1 MEVLLLSQLLLS
13 SKLPTLYKPQKEI
26 FIKTLPQK
34 ALAGLCEMSN
44 LTQDAPHGTQHT
56 EQELRCTNGPG

>member
-13 SKLPTLYKPQKEI
+13 SKLPALCKPQKEI
-26 FIKTLPQK
+26 FVKPLPKK

-44 LTQDAPHGTQHT
+44 LAQDAPRGTQHT
-56 EQELRCTNGPG
+56 EQELRCTNVPG